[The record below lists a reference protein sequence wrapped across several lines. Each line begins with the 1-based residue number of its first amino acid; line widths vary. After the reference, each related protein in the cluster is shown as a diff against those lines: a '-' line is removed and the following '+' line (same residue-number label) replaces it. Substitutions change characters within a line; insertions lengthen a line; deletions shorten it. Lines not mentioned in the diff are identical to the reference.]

1 MSKLTFLNQEFD
13 IDMSIIQMEI
23 VASDLASLLKH
34 SGFSR
39 VELAEKLDCPKSRVT
54 RILSGDENLTIKT
67 ITQVAEA
74 LGYAYDVVFYN
85 KNYARPKQ
93 PWQVDR
99 ENRKLAQSLQNV
111 QPNRHLNFRLQLQSG
126 EQVVQDVLSGV
137 EASQYIKIDS
147 YPNSNDDNKQ
157 QMVIERKRPIISFNQ
172 QTIIPTRILSQ
183 REIQHG

>member
-1 MSKLTFLNQEFD
+1 MSKLTFLNQKFD
-13 IDMSIIQMEI
+13 IDMSIVQMEM

-34 SGFSR
+34 SGLSR

-54 RILSGDENLTIKT
+54 KILSGDENLTIKT

-85 KNYARPKQ
+85 KNYVRAKQ

-99 ENRKLAQSLQNV
+99 ENRKLAQALKNV
-111 QPNRHLNFRLQLQSG
+111 QPNRHLNFRFQIQSG

-137 EASQYIKIDS
+137 EASQYIKIDT
-147 YPNSNDDNKQ
+147 YPFNENDKKE
-157 QMVIERKRPIISFNQ
+157 MIERRRPTFSFNQ
-172 QTIIPTRILSQ
+172 QTIIPARILSQ
-183 REIQHG
+183 REMKHG